1 MHVSSDFFRAW
12 QVPQNNLADTVSTH
26 RVDFHHPSMAAAW
39 LLAAHATAG
48 MRVIGSRRPNSDI
61 QVSLNIY
68 LRARQTNDGEAITV
82 HRTQ

>member
-1 MHVSSDFFRAW
+1 
-12 QVPQNNLADTVSTH
+12 
-26 RVDFHHPSMAAAW
+26 MAAAW

-68 LRARQTNDGEAITV
+68 LRARQINDGEAITV